1 MNTTQTTMF
10 PFSSITESTLG
21 GRTSHFIK
29 VSSQHKDEW
38 QNGIFHNSPYGIF
51 HLHPEN
57 GVMKLELT
65 SKGLNTPKFRKTKCS
80 DQLEAL
86 MKIRKWMDTFPTK

>member
-1 MNTTQTTMF
+1 MF
-10 PFSSITESTLG
+10 PFTSITESTLG
-21 GRTSHFIK
+21 DHTSTFIK

-51 HLHPEN
+51 RLGLDK

-65 SKGLNTPKFRKTKCS
+65 SKGLNTPKFRKTKCK
-80 DQLEAL
+80 DQLTAL
-86 MKIRKWMDTFPTK
+86 SKIRKWMDTFPTK

>member
-1 MNTTQTTMF
+1 MNNTQTTMF

-29 VSSQHKDEW
+29 VSSQFKDEW

-51 HLHPEN
+51 HLYPEK

-65 SKGLNTPKFRKTKCS
+65 SRGLNTPKFRKTKCE

-86 MKIRKWMDTFPTK
+86 MKIRKWMDKF